1 MYFLGTPIGFI
12 MNFIYD
18 FIGNYGLS
26 IILLSTFVKLCTLP
40 LTLKQQKSMAAMQ
53 QVQPL
58 MTEIQNKYKNDKEK
72 QSTEMMKLYKQY
84 NISPMSG
91 CLPMLIQFPILF
103 GLYAAVAKPLTYML
117 RLSAEQITAIAQAL
131 NFNMP
136 ANSFTAEMSL
146 AQQMSLPE
154 NIANIQALVPNVH
167 AIDFNFLGLNLA
179 QTPTYT
185 VPALIWIL
193 PLLSAGLSFLSS
205 YIMQP
210 KQKNNDDNPM
220 ASTTKMMTYFMPLM
234 ILWIGFSVPAGLSL
248 YWVVNS
254 ALQIL
259 QYLTIDRKAKMKI
272 ATEIAASSVA
282 TEAVKKKKRR

>member
-1 MYFLGTPIGFI
+1 
-12 MNFIYD
+12 
-18 FIGNYGLS
+18 
-26 IILLSTFVKLCTLP
+26 
-40 LTLKQQKSMAAMQ
+40 
-53 QVQPL
+53 

-117 RLSAEQITAIAQAL
+117 RLTAEQITAIAQAL

-179 QTPTYT
+179 QTPSFS
-185 VPALIWIL
+185 VPSIIWIL
-193 PLLSAGLSFLSS
+193 PVLSAGLSFLSS

-210 KQKNNDDNPM
+210 KQKSNDDNPM

-259 QYLTIDRKAKMKI
+259 QYFTIDKKAKMKI
-272 ATEIAASSVA
+272 ATEIAASSIT

>member
-1 MYFLGTPIGFI
+1 MYVLGTPIGFI
-12 MNFIYD
+12 MNVIYD

-72 QSTEMMKLYKQY
+72 QSAEMMKLYKQY

-103 GLYAAVAKPLTYML
+103 GLYAAIAKPLTYML
-117 RLSAEQITAIAQAL
+117 RLTAEQITAIAQAL

-136 ANSFTAEMSL
+136 ANSFIAEMSL

-154 NIANIQALVPNVH
+154 NLASIQALVPNAH
-167 AIDFNFLGLNLA
+167 AIDFNFWGLNLA
-179 QTPTYT
+179 QTPNYT
-185 VPALIWIL
+185 VPSLIWIL
-193 PLLSAGLSFLSS
+193 PVLAAGLSFLSS

-210 KQKNNDDNPM
+210 KQNNNDENPM
-220 ASTTKMMTYFMPLM
+220 ASTSKMMLYLMPVM
-234 ILWIGFSVPAGLSL
+234 ILWFGFSVPAGLSL

-259 QYLTIDRKAKMKI
+259 QYFTIDRKAKMKI
-272 ATEIAASSVA
+272 ATEIAASSIT

>member
-1 MYFLGTPIGFI
+1 MYFLATPIGFVMKI
-12 MNFIYD
+12 IYD
-18 FIGNYGLS
+18 FIGNYGMA

-72 QSTEMMKLYKQY
+72 QSMEMMKLYKQY

-91 CLPMLIQFPILF
+91 CLPMLIQLPILF
-103 GLYAAVAKPLTYML
+103 GLYAVVARPLTYML
-117 RLSAEQITAIAQAL
+117 GLTSEQITSVAQAL
-131 NFNMP
+131 NYTMP

-146 AQQMSLPE
+146 AQMMSLPE
-154 NIANIQALVPNVH
+154 NLANIQALVPGVH
-167 AIDFNFLGLNLA
+167 AIDFDFLGLNLA
-179 QTPTYT
+179 QMPSFA
-185 VPALIWIL
+185 VPSLIWIL
-193 PLLSAGLSFLSS
+193 PALAAGLSFLSS
-205 YIMQP
+205 YVMQP
-210 KQKNNDDNPM
+210 KQANDSDNPA
-220 ASTTKMMTYFMPLM
+220 ASTTKMMTYMMPLM

-259 QYLTIDRKAKMKI
+259 QYFTIDKRAKMKI
-272 ATEIAASSVA
+272 ATEIAASA
-282 TEAVKKKKRR
+282 ITTEAVKNKKRR

>member
-1 MYFLGTPIGFI
+1 MYFLGTPIGFV

-18 FIGNYGLS
+18 VVGNYGLA

-117 RLSAEQITAIAQAL
+117 RLTTDQINSIAQAL
-131 NFNMP
+131 NFTMP
-136 ANSFTAEMSL
+136 ANSFTAEMIL

-154 NIANIQALVPNVH
+154 NIDAVQALVPAAH

-179 QTPTYT
+179 QTPSFT

-193 PLLSAGLSFLSS
+193 PILSAGLSFLSS

-210 KQKNNDDNPM
+210 KQKNNGDNPM

-248 YWVVNS
+248 YWLTNS

-259 QYLTIDRKAKMKI
+259 QYFTIDKQARMKI
-272 ATEIAASSVA
+272 ATEIAASSVS